1 MTIFSEF
8 HFGLLV
14 LLVFSINSYS
24 IDGLTIENPV
34 QLSRDDYCPPEYK
47 RKLFSTLQ
55 QVMIMIMSYLS
66 AVCSDETATTPTGKI
81 TLSNLAV
88 GNSPKECYFDIYAP
102 VGQYVQMT
110 CSDVFSSVWTN
121 YFSVMGAPA
130 ISTLIYFHLDEFIS
144 IFLILAA
151 WNGRD
156 FCVSTCTQK
165 DLHIVRQSN
174 GHIVTSD

>member
-47 RKLFSTLQ
+47 RKHFSTLQ
-55 QVMIMIMSYLS
+55 HVMIMIMSYLS

-81 TLSNLAV
+81 TLSNLVV
-88 GNSPKECYFDIYAP
+88 GNSPKKCYFDIYAP
-102 VGQYVQMT
+102 VGQCVQMT
-110 CSDVFSSVWTN
+110 CLDVFSSAWTN

-130 ISTLIYFHLDEFIS
+130 ISTIICFQTNS
-144 IFLILAA
+144 FLFLK
-151 WNGRD
+151 
-156 FCVSTCTQK
+156 F
-165 DLHIVRQSN
+165 
-174 GHIVTSD
+174 

>member
-47 RKLFSTLQ
+47 RKHFSTLQ
-55 QVMIMIMSYLS
+55 HVMIMIMSYLS
-66 AVCSDETATTPTGKI
+66 AVCSDEMATTPTGKI

-110 CSDVFSSVWTN
+110 CSDVYRSAWTN
-121 YFSVMGAPA
+121 YFMVIWVYGVPA
-130 ISTLIYFHLDEFIS
+130 ISTLIC
-144 IFLILAA
+144 FLPIDLFLLFILAA
-151 WNGRD
+151 WNGRENR
-156 FCVSTCTQK
+156 VSTCTQK
-165 DLHIVRQSN
+165 DLHFV
-174 GHIVTSD
+174 